1 MCNTPLDKN
10 FIKECSICFSHTWS
24 SREKCSQEMQM
35 SVWSTTGQLLTTRLN
50 CLIFHYTDSHFSC
63 KSNKRHSYPI
73 IISYISAH
81 MIQTEIENPRNFF
94 SLQTSLQIY
103 VVFFC
108 FSFVF
113 YSKMSQHCNKVS
125 VLKPATYSVPLHNH
139 STYSGSLCHTH
150 KHTHTHFLSLS
161 TYSMPTRHLFYFIV
175 SGRGRSS
182 LCPAR
187 CKAGQSQPYKPIFSK
202 AQVVTGMSRFAKR
215 FIVHSQHT
223 NEYL

>member
-1 MCNTPLDKN
+1 M
-10 FIKECSICFSHTWS
+10 SI
-24 SREKCSQEMQM
+24 
-35 SVWSTTGQLLTTRLN
+35 WSTTGQLLPTRLN
-50 CLIFHYTDSHFSC
+50 CLIFHYTDSHFSH

-94 SLQTSLQIY
+94 LSKHHYRFML
-103 VVFFC
+103 
-108 FSFVF
+108 FSFVLVF

-125 VLKPATYSVPLHNH
+125 VLQPATYSVPLHNH

-150 KHTHTHFLSLS
+150 KHTHTLFLSLNMFNAHK
-161 TYSMPTRHLFYFIV
+161 TAVF
-175 SGRGRSS
+175 GRGRSS

-187 CKAGQSQPYKPIFSK
+187 CEAGQSQPYKSIFNK

-215 FIVHSQHT
+215 FHCSLTAHKRIPLTHTHILKFSVLCKSYLQHAQT
-223 NEYL
+223 KDLNL